1 MVDIAIGNGGWSC
14 FFPHI
19 FVCGVL
25 VFSVVHSGLP
35 SVPPRPLCHTHTTLW
50 HLVALAVLL
59 CGRRGTCGTGL
70 APVARLVASDPV
82 VVFMAD
88 VAFGA
93 INSFT
98 HNSVTHNSFTHTRIP
113 VIHTNLSH
121 TTFFHTTLSHTTLSH
136 PALSHNLS
144 STISLIFPAFDTCFV
159 LLERSWHVGLSGPS
173 FFSIALY
180 WNFPKVGCTYFSD
193 KPNCDWGAGHV
204 QVLKLEMWSSVTG
217 IGSSETTATVWSEY
231 GYPRF
236 VPFWPWPGFSAP
248 FDG

>member
-1 MVDIAIGNGGWSC
+1 MGDDHV

-159 LLERSWHVGLSGPS
+159 LLERS
-173 FFSIALY
+173 
-180 WNFPKVGCTYFSD
+180 
-193 KPNCDWGAGHV
+193 
-204 QVLKLEMWSSVTG
+204 
-217 IGSSETTATVWSEY
+217 
-231 GYPRF
+231 
-236 VPFWPWPGFSAP
+236 
-248 FDG
+248 